1 MTNVLLPVRRHEL
14 ETSADAPSLL
24 SPELALV
31 DPDLAAVARMLLPEP
46 VVLERPRPE
55 PQPLRTAPARP
66 PTQSE
71 RASAPPSTTTHARR
85 LRLAAVAVTGLAA
98 LVAGTLGFALAQDHR
113 AAEQRR
119 ALAEASRAALQA
131 QSARQARAA
140 RTYTWPAVPGAER
153 YGFEIRR
160 GTAVIFET
168 TRAETVIELPQR
180 VRFAPG
186 RYTWYVTPISENQG
200 AASAAPPVVEGTFQV
215 APS

>member
-1 MTNVLLPVRRHEL
+1 MTNVFLPVRLHEL
-14 ETSADAPSLL
+14 EARSDEPSLL

-55 PQPLRTAPARP
+55 PQPLRTAPAQP
-66 PTQSE
+66 LTQPE
-71 RASAPPSTTTHARR
+71 RASAPPSTPTPAKRR
-85 LRLAAVAVTGLAA
+85 RLAAVAVTGIAA
-98 LVAGTLGFALAQDHR
+98 LVTGALGFALAQDHR
-113 AAEQRR
+113 AAEQTR
-119 ALAEASRAALQA
+119 ARADASRAALQA

-160 GTAVIFET
+160 GNAVIFET
-168 TRAETVIELPQR
+168 TRAEAVVELPQR

-186 RYTWYVTPISENQG
+186 RYSWYVTPISENRG
-200 AASAAPPVVEGTFQV
+200 AASAARPVVEGTFQV